1 MNSKLCKRRITYS
14 LNGAIA
20 ILLILLVIY
29 YITGSYSIFYNIL
42 NIGCASF
49 GISLAVIVLIRENF
63 SYYKYIGL
71 GFLFIGLNEFLQ
83 VFISKFGNHILDNI
97 GLYITWGIND
107 ILEIIILPFSFILMK
122 KKVNNNNKC
131 IIIYAVITIVWSIL
145 GFLTYYLKNN
155 EIYLVVYK
163 IIYKAQITLS
173 TISLI
178 LLNKIGK
185 NHKEIKYRYI
195 FFYFIFTNIYHFLLR
210 ICYRYGYDLNLEAY
224 VFKYM
229 AYFSIYEGIT
239 KNILSLEYTQIK
251 EKLLKLK
258 NKQSELNLRLSQRN
272 IVLNELNTIN
282 LKSEKRYCDLI
293 ESFKDGIIT
302 FNMGRII
309 YVNNEAVH
317 MLGFKYKEE
326 ILGRDF
332 NYLLDNL
339 MEKENVD
346 SNLVLE
352 DSSLVVEDSDIKLFG
367 NNLKKLY
374 RFNSKSNNL
383 KEFELYLVKN
393 GEKREIAYIRDITDT
408 NIYNKF
414 REKYEDCVKQEEIKN
429 EFYSNISHELR
440 TPINVINS
448 ALTLNEIYLKD
459 NSIHSISKNND
470 IIRQNC
476 LRLIRTI
483 NNFIDANKISE
494 GYLKAN
500 KKIYNVV
507 EIVEE
512 VAIATRRYA
521 RKINNSIIF
530 DSEDKEIYLPIDRD
544 MIERVILNL
553 LSNSIKYG
561 EENRNIK
568 INIYSKDR
576 YVYIVVKNY
585 SKVIDKDEGKYIFD
599 QFTKLNKSFNRE
611 KEGSG
616 LGLFLS
622 KTIIEL
628 HNGSIKFKSEN
639 RRGNEFII
647 KIPIVYDIRG
657 YEPGESV
664 EIVTLDKK
672 VDVEFA
678 DIYIKE

>member
-1 MNSKLCKRRITYS
+1 MEKEHINSKLCKNRVTYS

-20 ILLILLVIY
+20 ILLVILIIY
-29 YITGSYSIFYNIL
+29 YITGSYLMFYNIL
-42 NIGCASF
+42 NVSCASF
-49 GISLAVIVLIRENF
+49 GISLAIIALIRENF

-83 VFISKFGNHILDNI
+83 IFISKFVIHILD
-97 GLYITWGIND
+97 GADLYITGGIND
-107 ILEIIILPFSFILMK
+107 ILEIIILPISFILMK
-122 KKVNNNNKC
+122 KKVSNNKC
-131 IIIYAVITIVWSIL
+131 IITYALITVLSSII
-145 GFLTYYLKNN
+145 GFLIYYLKGNVDT
-155 EIYLVVYK
+155 IVTYRIICITQCMISITSLV
-163 IIYKAQITLS
+163 
-173 TISLI
+173 
-178 LLNKIGK
+178 LLNKIRK
-185 NHKEIKYRYI
+185 NHKEIKYRYL
-195 FFYFIFTNIYHFLLR
+195 FYYFLFINIYHLLLVF
-210 ICYRYGYDLNLEAY
+210 YRHGYDLRFEAY
-224 VFKYM
+224 VFKYV

-239 KNILSLEYTQIK
+239 KNILSIPYTQIK
-251 EKLLKLK
+251 EELLKAK
-258 NKQSELNLRLSQRN
+258 NKQSELNLRLNQRN
-272 IVLNELNTIN
+272 IVLNELNTIK

-302 FNMGRII
+302 FSMGRTI
-309 YVNNEAVH
+309 YVNNEAVY

-332 NYLLDNL
+332 NYVLDHL
-339 MEKENVD
+339 IGEENI
-346 SNLVLE
+346 

-367 NNLKKLY
+367 NNLKRLY
-374 RFNSKSNNL
+374 RFNGKSDSL

-408 NIYNKF
+408 NVYNKI
-414 REKYEDCVKQEEIKN
+414 REKYEDYVIQEEIKN

-448 ALTLNEIYLKD
+448 ALALNEIYLKD
-459 NSIHSISKNND
+459 SSINSISKNNNV
-470 IIRQNC
+470 IRQNC

-500 KKIYNVV
+500 KKIYNIVEVV
-507 EIVEE
+507 EG

-521 RKINNSIIF
+521 KKINNSIIF
-530 DSEDKEIYLPIDRD
+530 DSDDKEVYLPIDRD
-544 MIERVILNL
+544 MIERVMLNL
-553 LSNSIKYG
+553 LSNSIKHG
-561 EENRNIK
+561 EENRDIK
-568 INIYSKDR
+568 INIYSKDS

-585 SKVIDKDEGKYIFD
+585 TKIIDKDKEKYIFD

-628 HNGSIKFKSEN
+628 HDGSIKFESEKI
-639 RRGNEFII
+639 RGNKFII

-678 DIYIKE
+678 DIYI

>member
-20 ILLILLVIY
+20 VLLILLIIY
-29 YITGSYSIFYNIL
+29 YITGSYLIFYNIV

-49 GISLAVIVLIRENF
+49 GISLAVIALIRENF
-63 SYYKYIGL
+63 GYYKYIGI

-122 KKVNNNNKC
+122 KKANNNKC
-131 IIIYAVITIVWSIL
+131 IIIYAVITIVCSIL

-155 EIYLVVYK
+155 EIYLVVYE
-163 IIYKAQITLS
+163 IIYKVQFILS
-173 TISLI
+173 IISLI

-210 ICYRYGYDLNLEAY
+210 ICYRCGYDLNLEAY

-239 KNILSLEYTQIK
+239 KNILSFEYTQIK

-352 DSSLVVEDSDIKLFG
+352 DISLVVEDSDIKLFG

-374 RFNSKSNNL
+374 KFNSKSNNL

-393 GEKREIAYIRDITDT
+393 GEKREIAYIRDITDI

-429 EFYSNISHELR
+429 KFYSNISHELR

-561 EENRNIK
+561 QENRNIK
-568 INIYSKDR
+568 INIYSKDS

-585 SKVIDKDEGKYIFD
+585 TKIIDKDEGKYIFD

-628 HNGSIKFKSEN
+628 HNGSIKFKSEK
-639 RRGNEFII
+639 RQGNKFII

-657 YEPGESV
+657 YELGESV

-672 VDVEFA
+672 VDIEFA
-678 DIYIKE
+678 DIYI